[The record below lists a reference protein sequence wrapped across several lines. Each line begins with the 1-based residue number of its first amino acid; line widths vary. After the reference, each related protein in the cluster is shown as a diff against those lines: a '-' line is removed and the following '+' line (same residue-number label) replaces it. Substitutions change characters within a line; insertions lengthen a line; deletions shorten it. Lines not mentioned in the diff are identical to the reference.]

1 MSDDAASSQ
10 TILVDNPK
18 ICTSSSMQHRRY
30 TKKTGP
36 SHMYHVMYS
45 RSLSYTVLSYTI
57 LSRMDF
63 WIDFENFDFYYK
75 VLKPHDFEI
84 AQLKEN
90 CVAQIYND
98 LSYTNFELH

>member
-1 MSDDAASSQ
+1 M
-10 TILVDNPK
+10 IRVVP
-18 ICTSSSMQHRRY
+18 R
-30 TKKTGP
+30 
-36 SHMYHVMYS
+36 YS
-45 RSLSYTVLSYTI
+45 RSLTYTVLSYTI

-63 WIDFENFDFYYK
+63 WIDFENFEQFDFYYK